1 MRSPEISFFFF
12 RSKFWNLLHPF
23 HLLLYKD
30 FSLSVMSLAVIVL
43 KIPFPLLIPTMK
55 IYLPLSEIPYTRY
68 LLLGPFLT
76 YGLLTQ
82 ASSTSSGMTLWRNI
96 CSIFSSSHS
105 NILNN
110 KIPPKHLLDSFKIA
124 VIKPCVKCS
133 VLLSSTGHLMKIK

>member
-12 RSKFWNLLHPF
+12 GSKFWNLFHLF

-55 IYLPLSEIPYTRY
+55 IYLPLSVTPYTRY
-68 LLLGPFLT
+68 LLSALFLT

-82 ASSTSSGMTLWRNI
+82 TSSTSSGMTLCRSI
-96 CSIFSSSHS
+96 CSMFSSSHS
-105 NILNN
+105 KIFKN
-110 KIPPKHLLDSFKIA
+110 KIPPKHLKHLLDVFKIA
-124 VIKPCVKCS
+124 VIKFCVKCL
-133 VLLSSTGHLMKIK
+133 VGQLFRR